1 MNVRRKQ
8 KVTRKSGCDKGRAG
22 RQLLGLE
29 TVGKRTCCLCH
40 RAGVPFLASV
50 WKPVT
55 VITVCASSS
64 WGLMPSSGFHGHC
77 IYMPET
83 THTHKIKIKFQ
94 KKNRIFSM
102 LVKRK
107 HDFLKYFHGKQ
118 SIMAHPCKL
127 NN

>member
-1 MNVRRKQ
+1 MVAFPDLDS
-8 KVTRKSGCDKGRAG
+8 TP
-22 RQLLGLE
+22 
-29 TVGKRTCCLCH
+29 RTH
-40 RAGVPFLASV
+40 MAAHNIPAVPGD
-50 WKPVT
+50 PV
-55 VITVCASSS
+55 
-64 WGLMPSSGFHGHC
+64 PSSGFHGHC